1 MTEDVKTKRE
11 ISSKQIVVNFL
22 CVRETRGKVNL
33 EDTDT
38 ILRRKLENKKEETWK
53 KIMNVLLE
61 VFEKNDNHPDKKEAD
76 EVEYALQKE
85 FETSMSVREGKKYE
99 HTQITF
105 SEQLK
110 FLFSV
115 TIIFMK

>member
-1 MTEDVKTKRE
+1 
-11 ISSKQIVVNFL
+11 
-22 CVRETRGKVNL
+22 
-33 EDTDT
+33 
-38 ILRRKLENKKEETWK
+38 
-53 KIMNVLLE
+53 MNVLLE
-61 VFEKNDNHPDKKEAD
+61 VLEKNDNHPDKKEAD